1 MPEGPEVKIM
11 SDYVNEVLSGHIITN
26 IECVSQPYFIKYGS
40 LVDTIQSYLP
50 FVFKDSFC
58 VGKAS
63 FIYLNKDTV
72 FSYHLGMTGFWS
84 TQKKSHAHLKLKTST
99 GLCFYFHDTR
109 RFGNI
114 KVLSNSKLLF
124 NEFYNGDFL
133 NFDFDIESYAL
144 HLYKTINTSKEVC
157 KVLLDQRYFA
167 GIGNYLKSE
176 ILYSCG
182 IHPHKLWNSLSLDEV
197 ISLCKISKFML
208 FKSYKGGGA
217 QLKDFKN
224 PSKAPDLNLLI
235 YGKTHTHN
243 NLPVTSEITKDNR
256 RTFWCPT
263 SQVL

>member
-11 SDYVNEVLSGHIITN
+11 SDYVNEVLSGHTITN
-26 IECVSQPYFIKYGS
+26 IECVSQPYIIKYGS

-114 KVLSNSKLLF
+114 KVLSNSKILF

-133 NFDFDIESYAL
+133 NYDLCLEDYSLFLFSTL
-144 HLYKTINTSKEVC
+144 KTSREVC

-167 GIGNYLKSE
+167 GVGNYLKSE
-176 ILYSCG
+176 ILFFCAL
-182 IHPHKLWNSLSLDEV
+182 HPHILWSDLTSDQILN
-197 ISLCKISKFML
+197 LCKVTKYML
-208 FKSYKGGGA
+208 YKSYKGGGA

-224 PSKAPDLNLLI
+224 PSKAPDLSLLI
-235 YGKTHTHN
+235 YGRTITDDGF
-243 NLPVTSEITKDNR
+243 PVVSEITPDNR
-256 RTFWCPT
+256 RSFWCP
-263 SQVL
+263 SVQSM